1 MPEKFYID
9 PEEEKRRHEEVLGK
23 IDDVTA
29 GILRK
34 HLTYSTPLK
43 QEELRNVE
51 DTPKEPPKKI
61 RDFKTHIV
69 LSQPRETDN
78 EQ

>member
-9 PEEEKRRHEEVLGK
+9 PKEQKRRHEEVLGK

-34 HLTYSTPLK
+34 HLTSSDSTTK
-43 QEELRNVE
+43 EIQEKVE
-51 DTPKEPPKKI
+51 VVTEKPPKKI
-61 RDFKTHIV
+61 RDFKTHIE
-69 LSQPRETDN
+69 LSQQKED
-78 EQ
+78 E